1 MLSPRPDRRSPL
13 PLRFDDVGLGALD
26 EREDIGAL
34 GVTGLASRGIREGP
48 VDPLRGRSHGG
59 HDASGSGDASLTVL
73 VVVGITA
80 ETSAQSFSMG
90 TTLPPA
96 ARSR

>member
-1 MLSPRPDRRSPL
+1 
-13 PLRFDDVGLGALD
+13 
-26 EREDIGAL
+26 
-34 GVTGLASRGIREGP
+34 
-48 VDPLRGRSHGG
+48 LRGRSHGG